1 MRERAVCISVQ
12 DAFNFGDS
20 GGRLRY
26 FISLHRK
33 SDITVTIACSQPGV
47 YQVLLQNRGK
57 SYFHRIKSLCA
68 SPFTTENICVKK
80 VLALFA
86 RYFHVWWHRSELRGL
101 LLSGYVYRSSLDI
114 IYITVLYFLKFILLP
129 SISVSTLVFEH

>member
-68 SPFTTENICVKK
+68 SPFTTENICVKR

-86 RYFHVWWHRSELRGL
+86 RYLP
-101 LLSGYVYRSSLDI
+101 
-114 IYITVLYFLKFILLP
+114 LKVRAFGTRKYPIAQANYEREDFVANESKLEK
-129 SISVSTLVFEH
+129 SR